1 MPGHMGDREG
11 WTSFVTFDFVSEDNL
26 TALCL
31 IFSPIGIIYFI
42 GEVETAL
49 IREKSIAEER
59 ASQYGGRS
67 LFHVYRIL
75 EYQGPSKMSVSAH
88 QPQVPFADVS
98 WGQEKFSYLTWRA
111 TWAEEPGVT
120 SVWVFFFFQNV
131 LTQMFSFLA
140 GNVHWGFSSCFMS
153 SLSRDFPVTYSC
165 LMLLLSLKACSPPCL
180 GAARCGNYGRLS
192 RRS

>member
-1 MPGHMGDREG
+1 M
-11 WTSFVTFDFVSEDNL
+11 SEDNL

-98 WGQEKFSYLTWRA
+98 
-111 TWAEEPGVT
+111 
-120 SVWVFFFFQNV
+120 
-131 LTQMFSFLA
+131 
-140 GNVHWGFSSCFMS
+140 
-153 SLSRDFPVTYSC
+153 
-165 LMLLLSLKACSPPCL
+165 
-180 GAARCGNYGRLS
+180 
-192 RRS
+192 